1 MVNGNTIEGKL
12 ARSQVVVAMLK
23 SGKKPAEII
32 DELFIRALS
41 RKPTET
47 ESKKMLSLVSAN
59 PGDKAGYD
67 DVLWAL
73 VNSTEFEFN
82 H

>member
-1 MVNGNTIEGKL
+1 ML
-12 ARSQVVVAMLK
+12 A
-23 SGKKPAEII
+23 
-32 DELFIRALS
+32 
-41 RKPTET
+41 
-47 ESKKMLSLVSAN
+47 LVSSN
-59 PGDKAGYD
+59 PGDKNGYD

>member
-1 MVNGNTIEGKL
+1 VE
-12 ARSQVVVAMLK
+12 
-23 SGKKPAEII
+23 
-32 DELFIRALS
+32 ELFIRALG
-41 RKPTET
+41 RKASDAEM
-47 ESKKMLSLVSAN
+47 KKMMDVAGR
-59 PGDKAGYD
+59 GDKAGYD

>member
-1 MVNGNTIEGKL
+1 
-12 ARSQVVVAMLK
+12 
-23 SGKKPAEII
+23 
-32 DELFIRALS
+32 
-41 RKPTET
+41 
-47 ESKKMLSLVSAN
+47 MLSLVSAN
-59 PGDKAGYD
+59 PADKNGYD

>member
-1 MVNGNTIEGKL
+1 
-12 ARSQVVVAMLK
+12 MLK
-23 SGKKPAEII
+23 AGKKPGEII
-32 DELFIRALS
+32 DDLFIRTLS
-41 RKPTET
+41 RKPSET
-47 ESKKMLSLVSAN
+47 EYKKMLALVSSN
-59 PGDKAGYD
+59 PGDKNGYD

>member
-1 MVNGNTIEGKL
+1 
-12 ARSQVVVAMLK
+12 VVPALLK
-23 SGKKPAEII
+23 AGKKPNEIV
-32 DELFIRALS
+32 DDLFIRALS
-41 RKPTET
+41 RKPSDV
-47 ESKKMLSLVSAN
+47 ESRKMLALVSAN
-59 PGDKAGYD
+59 PGEKNGYD